1 MEQVDIRETNASKP
15 LKNASIGSPDVET
28 MDVSNSW
35 DKSDGNLVTGQAASG
50 VKVA

>member
-1 MEQVDIRETNASKP
+1 MKQVDIRETNASEP
-15 LKNASIGSPDVET
+15 LKNASRASPDVET
-28 MDVSNSW
+28 MSVRKSW